1 MTGTWIGTYQHKSKY
16 TPAEI
21 RNQPIGFTLEI
32 LDFDGIN
39 FSGTVEDHAGT
50 GGTRGIGKIEGKIKN
65 SNVWFIKIM
74 PIRTILLGNKVI
86 EENKPHRKIYYSGT
100 YKQNSVQGTWKFKAG
115 FGRVNQKIVFFPPVK
130 GTWEMEKR
138 EDT

>member
-1 MTGTWIGTYQHKSKY
+1 MTGTWIGTYQHKSKH

-50 GGTRGIGKIEGKIKN
+50 GGTRGIGKI
-65 SNVWFIKIM
+65 
-74 PIRTILLGNKVI
+74 R
-86 EENKPHRKIYYSGT
+86 RK
-100 YKQNSVQGTWKFKAG
+100 
-115 FGRVNQKIVFFPPVK
+115 NQKQ
-130 GTWEMEKR
+130 
-138 EDT
+138 